1 MLTFNNTLILSKLTQ
16 RIDTDTHTSEFAL
29 ACIWIVLRILFR
41 LTIKKRFHV
50 RQYIKLFSGIVLIHQ
65 GIVDKCKYIVTKRST
80 IWIVLLFYVL
90 LLR

>member
-41 LTIKKRFHV
+41 LTIKTVHV
-50 RQYIKLFSGIVLIHQ
+50 RQYTKLFSEIVLIHQ
-65 GIVDKCKYIVTKRST
+65 VIVDKCKYIVTKRST